1 MSSSSQDEAAL
12 STFEGLRQ
20 FLNEL
25 HSTDTTDNGVDLL
38 LAREEE
44 TDSDEVAYDF
54 KRIKLGD
61 DIAPELETLVRE
73 KVDNKAEAYENDSIR
88 FDSYSLENRDRDETL
103 LQYEDVENIPQFEH
117 FDRLLQGQRFQHTS
131 YEEPPKPEFQ
141 AVRLRDEDDG
151 DVAIAFL
158 NYRRSQILGRK
169 SWIRMKAGGS
179 DTHRKVDESILSIP
193 DRVDAVYYDDTMFI
207 FDQNKFEKVFDYLE
221 EYRRRADDV
230 INHLEESDIP
240 FQDFELFKDAIHG
253 NNKVL
258 RLMYKVHERGA
269 YENMTPDD
277 AEYIREN
284 FETDVKFEENEDGN
298 MEVKMDNKLD
308 IFAVLRFFND
318 DHVDSAITDEQYVS
332 LSKRDA

>member
-1 MSSSSQDEAAL
+1 MSTSSQDEAAL

-20 FLNEL
+20 FLQDL
-25 HSTDTTDNGVDLL
+25 DSADTGDIGVDLL
-38 LAREEE
+38 LAREEGTSSE
-44 TDSDEVAYDF
+44 QITYDF

-61 DIAPELETLVRE
+61 DIAPELEALVRK
-73 KVDNKAEAYENDSIR
+73 KVENKAEAYENDNIR
-88 FDSYSLENRDRDETL
+88 FDSYSLANRDRDETL
-103 LQYEDVENIPQFEH
+103 LQYESVENIPQFQH
-117 FDRLLQGQRFQHTS
+117 FDRLLQGQRFHHTS
-131 YEEPPKPEFQ
+131 YEVPPKPEFQ
-141 AVRLRDEDDG
+141 AIRLRDEDDE
-151 DVAIAFL
+151 DTAIAFL

-169 SWIRMKAGGS
+169 SWLRMKTGGS

-193 DRVDAVYYDDTMFI
+193 DRVDAVYYDDTIFI
-207 FDQNKFEKVFDYLE
+207 FDQNKFEKIFDYLE

-230 INHLEESDIP
+230 IDHLEESDIP

-258 RLMYKVHERGA
+258 RLMYKVHERGV
-269 YENMTPDD
+269 YENMTSED
-277 AEYIREN
+277 AEHIRQN
-284 FETDVKFEENEDGN
+284 FETDVKFEENGDGD

-318 DHVDSAITDEQYVS
+318 DHVGSPITDEQYVS

>member
-1 MSSSSQDEAAL
+1 MSSSNQDEAAL
-12 STFEGLRQ
+12 STFEDLCQ
-20 FLNEL
+20 FLQNL
-25 HSTDTTDNGVDLL
+25 KSADTADIGVDLL
-38 LAREEE
+38 LARADEM
-44 TDSDEVAYDF
+44 DSDEVTYDF
-54 KRIKLGD
+54 KRVKLGD
-61 DIAPELETLVRE
+61 DIAPELEKLVRE
-73 KVDNKAEAYENDSIR
+73 KVDNKSEAYENDSIR

-103 LQYEDVENIPQFEH
+103 LQYEDVENIPQFQH

-131 YEEPPKPEFQ
+131 YEESTKPEFQ
-141 AVRLRDEDDG
+141 AIRLRDEADEDM
-151 DVAIAFL
+151 AIAFL

-169 SWIRMKAGGS
+169 SWVRMKVGGS

-207 FDQNKFEKVFDYLE
+207 FDQSKFEKVFDYLE
-221 EYRRRADDV
+221 EYRRCADDV
-230 INHLEESDIP
+230 IDHLEESDIP
-240 FQDFELFKDAIHG
+240 FQDFELFKDAIYG

-269 YENMTPDD
+269 YEDMTPED
-277 AEYIREN
+277 AEFIREN
-284 FETDVKFEENEDGN
+284 FETDVKFEENEDGD

-318 DHVDSAITDEQYVS
+318 DHVDSPITDERYVS

>member
-1 MSSSSQDEAAL
+1 MSPSSQNEIAL
-12 STFEGLRQ
+12 STFESLRQ
-20 FLNEL
+20 FLEDL
-25 HSTDTTDNGVDLL
+25 DSADTGDIGVDLL
-38 LAREEE
+38 LARVEG
-44 TDSDEVAYDF
+44 TSSDHTSYDF
-54 KRIKLGD
+54 KRIKIDD
-61 DIAPELETLVRE
+61 DIAPELETLVQE
-73 KVDNKAEAYENDSIR
+73 KVENKAEAHENDNIR

-103 LQYEDVENIPQFEH
+103 IQYEDVENIPKFQH
-117 FDRLLQGQRFQHTS
+117 FDRLLQGQRFRHTS

-141 AVRLRDEDDG
+141 AIRLRDENDEDM
-151 DVAIAFL
+151 AIAFL

-169 SWIRMKAGGS
+169 SRIRMKFGGS

-207 FDQNKFEKVFDYLE
+207 FDQSKFEKIFDYLE

-230 INHLEESDIP
+230 IEHLEESEIP
-240 FQDFELFKDAIHG
+240 FQNFDLFKDAIYG

-258 RLMYKVHERGA
+258 RLMYKVHQRGA
-269 YENMTPDD
+269 YENMTLED
-277 AEYIREN
+277 AEYVREN
-284 FETDVKFEENEDGN
+284 FDADIKFEENDEGD

-318 DHVDSAITDEQYVS
+318 DHVDSPITDEQYVS